1 MIHRMILRPDG
12 QVVGGPPISVSPDV
26 VKEWSDPGGIRS
38 CGGRWAVYTAPDT
51 DAIEVD
57 SESDAVSDLYSLYAW
72 NVFIAATVVQWPL
85 WVTYIQ

>member
-1 MIHRMILRPDG
+1 MIHRIILRPDG
-12 QVVGGPPISVSPDV
+12 QVVGGPPISISPDV

-57 SESDAVSDLYSLYAW
+57 SESDAVSSLCIGFMHGMYS
-72 NVFIAATVVQWPL
+72 
-85 WVTYIQ
+85 